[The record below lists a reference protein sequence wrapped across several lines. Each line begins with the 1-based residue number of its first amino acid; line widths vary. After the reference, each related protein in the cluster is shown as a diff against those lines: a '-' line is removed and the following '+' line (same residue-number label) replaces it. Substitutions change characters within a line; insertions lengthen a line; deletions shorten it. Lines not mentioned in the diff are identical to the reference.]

1 MSVVRSEFGPTLPE
15 LLGPRV
21 RALPRLG
28 RLGLALAAAAVV
40 ALLAWLLIVRP
51 EQGLD
56 TVVVRG
62 PVTFNLVYSSDA
74 MHRTPPRAG
83 ELLRL
88 RTRSGPSSTMTVRA
102 LRLAPYRG
110 DVTAALTL
118 LSVGMIDRMRHQ
130 YAGFVYRSD
139 GRANVNGQPGY
150 QIVFQAPIGGH
161 TTYGKRI
168 LLVSAT
174 DPSPRVAAD
183 ITLLAQ
189 RSSVVPKADA
199 VGGNGVLK
207 APLKTLTFGTSQP

>member
-21 RALPRLG
+21 RALPLAG
-28 RLGLALAAAAVV
+28 RLGLALAAAATV
-40 ALLAWLLIVRP
+40 ALVAWLVLVRP

-62 PVTFNLVYSSDA
+62 PVTFNLVYASDA
-74 MHRTPPRAG
+74 LHRTPPRAG

-88 RTRSGPSSTMTVRA
+88 RTRSGPPSSMTVRSQ
-102 LRLAPYRG
+102 RLAPYRG

-118 LSVGMIDRMRHQ
+118 FSVGLIERLRREYH
-130 YAGFVYRSD
+130 GFVYRSD
-139 GRANVNGQPGY
+139 GRVNINGQPGY
-150 QIVFQAPIGGH
+150 QVVFQAPIGGH

-174 DPSPRVAAD
+174 DPAPRVAAD

-189 RSSVVPKADA
+189 RSSAVPKADA

-207 APLKTLTFGTSQP
+207 APLRTLTFGTSQP